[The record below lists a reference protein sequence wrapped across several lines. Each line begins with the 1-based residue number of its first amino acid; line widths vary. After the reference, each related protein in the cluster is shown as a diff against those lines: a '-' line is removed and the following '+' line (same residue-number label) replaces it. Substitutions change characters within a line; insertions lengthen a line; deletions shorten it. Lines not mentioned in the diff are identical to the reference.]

1 MRNKLFGHV
10 LFFISVLF
18 WGTHCFASDMK
29 IDIRDVKTSAGIG
42 YWYKQKEGLPLVS
55 MTMAFKNAGFIY
67 DPIDKKGL
75 ALLATSLIS
84 RGTTKDGE
92 SIAKLFQ
99 EKGIIFHVS
108 VDSDNAYVT
117 LKTLSENLD
126 FALGL
131 IGEVLVDSPIDE
143 EVFVIE
149 KERQKSDIRRD
160 ASDPGQLAHNML
172 NKVVFGDQPHAYDA
186 SGTLDAL
193 EGVTIEDVENYRREN
208 FDLDKLVIGVVG
220 NASEEDVSRMLD
232 GALARLGRG
241 QNSKVIG
248 DAVLNIGLRGY
259 VAYDSPQ
266 SVIVFAANSI
276 PRKDPKYHVA
286 EVLSSALGGMGLSSV
301 LMQEL
306 REKLGI
312 TYNVRSG
319 LYNVEG
325 ASLFQGILFTD
336 KTTARK
342 GVEAFLRTVQSVKE
356 KGLDKRALEIARAK
370 LVSSTLFSLSR
381 TSSMS
386 QVLVYLQLHGF
397 SADIHNYSARYESV
411 TLEEVNEFA
420 KNFLGDFTIVEV
432 GAENN
437 IDATITS

>member
-1 MRNKLFGHV
+1 
-10 LFFISVLF
+10 
-18 WGTHCFASDMK
+18 MK
-29 IDIRDVKTSAGIG
+29 IDIRDVKTPAGIG

-67 DPIDKKGL
+67 DPIDDKKGL

-160 ASDPGQLAHNML
+160 SSDPGQLAHNML

-193 EGVTIEDVENYRREN
+193 
-208 FDLDKLVIGVVG
+208 L
-220 NASEEDVSRMLD
+220 
-232 GALARLGRG
+232 
-241 QNSKVIG
+241 
-248 DAVLNIGLRGY
+248 
-259 VAYDSPQ
+259 
-266 SVIVFAANSI
+266 
-276 PRKDPKYHVA
+276 
-286 EVLSSALGGMGLSSV
+286 
-301 LMQEL
+301 
-306 REKLGI
+306 
-312 TYNVRSG
+312 
-319 LYNVEG
+319 
-325 ASLFQGILFTD
+325 
-336 KTTARK
+336 
-342 GVEAFLRTVQSVKE
+342 
-356 KGLDKRALEIARAK
+356 KGLPLR
-370 LVSSTLFSLSR
+370 
-381 TSSMS
+381 
-386 QVLVYLQLHGF
+386 
-397 SADIHNYSARYESV
+397 
-411 TLEEVNEFA
+411 
-420 KNFLGDFTIVEV
+420 
-432 GAENN
+432 
-437 IDATITS
+437 

>member
-1 MRNKLFGHV
+1 MRWLLNIRPVAARHGAGLYLYLSVCWCDAMKPSYRSILCYPLVIAVLLFSNIYTPPSLLRSELFGHV

-149 KERQKSDIRRD
+149 KEHQKSDIRRD
-160 ASDPGQLAHNML
+160 SSDPGQLAHNML

-193 EGVTIEDVENYRREN
+193 EGVTV
-208 FDLDKLVIGVVG
+208 KVVTIYYQC
-220 NASEEDVSRMLD
+220 M
-232 GALARLGRG
+232 
-241 QNSKVIG
+241 
-248 DAVLNIGLRGY
+248 
-259 VAYDSPQ
+259 
-266 SVIVFAANSI
+266 
-276 PRKDPKYHVA
+276 
-286 EVLSSALGGMGLSSV
+286 
-301 LMQEL
+301 
-306 REKLGI
+306 
-312 TYNVRSG
+312 
-319 LYNVEG
+319 
-325 ASLFQGILFTD
+325 
-336 KTTARK
+336 
-342 GVEAFLRTVQSVKE
+342 RT
-356 KGLDKRALEIARAK
+356 
-370 LVSSTLFSLSR
+370 
-381 TSSMS
+381 
-386 QVLVYLQLHGF
+386 
-397 SADIHNYSARYESV
+397 
-411 TLEEVNEFA
+411 
-420 KNFLGDFTIVEV
+420 
-432 GAENN
+432 
-437 IDATITS
+437 